1 MPGSRLTLIA
11 ALDRHRLIGVASERM
26 PWHLPEDLKHFR
38 RTTMGRPVIMGR
50 KTWASIGRP
59 LPGRL
64 NIVLS
69 RTGGVPELPGQVV
82 TAPDLV
88 TAHAI
93 AERWLDAQP
102 EPPTPREV
110 MVIGGAQVYAQALGD
125 ADRLVLTEIDAAFDG
140 DIHFPDFRALDPGWT
155 EVARETHTSS
165 PPNDFGF
172 AFVTYERAARQP
184 AGAPAAPAQPT
195 TPDAA

>member
-64 NIVLS
+64 NIVLT
-69 RTGGVPELPGQVV
+69 RAGGVPELPGQVV
-82 TAPDLV
+82 TAPDLA
-88 TAHAI
+88 TARDV
-93 AERWLDAQP
+93 AERWLDTRP
-102 EPPTPREV
+102 EPPSPREV
-110 MVIGGAQVYAQALGD
+110 FVIGGAQVYAQAIAD

-140 DIHFPDFRALDPGWT
+140 DVHFPDFQALDPGWT
-155 EVARETHTSS
+155 EVAREAHASS
-165 PPNDFGF
+165 PPNDFDF
-172 AFVTYERAARQP
+172 AFVTYERAGRTAAGPAPSPALQP
-184 AGAPAAPAQPT
+184 PTAP
-195 TPDAA
+195 

>member
-38 RTTMGRPVIMGR
+38 RTTMGRPMIMGR

-64 NIVLS
+64 SIVLT
-69 RTGGVPELPGQVV
+69 RAGGVAELPGQVV
-82 TAPDLV
+82 TAPDLA
-88 TAHAI
+88 TARDL

-102 EPPTPREV
+102 EPPQPREV
-110 MVIGGAQVYAQALGD
+110 FVVGGAQIYAQALAD
-125 ADRLVLTEIDAAFDG
+125 ADRLMLTEIDAVFDG
-140 DIHFPDFRALDPGWT
+140 DVHFPDFRALDPSWT
-155 EVARETHTSS
+155 EVAREAHVGS
-165 PPNDFGF
+165 PPNDFAF
-172 AFVTYERAARQP
+172 AFVTYERAGRAS
-184 AGAPAAPAQPT
+184 AESASAPTHPPT
-195 TPDAA
+195 TAP